1 MQTMGESN
9 IKIFHKNINRCKL
22 IVFTFTIDENVIYDV
37 IINSEQEFSIKRD
50 VGHARGHG

>member
-50 VGHARGHG
+50 VDHAYV